1 MDIFNAI
8 IQGTLQGLTEFLPV
22 SSSGH
27 LTLSQHILGIKGN
40 NLFFDVMLHIGT
52 LIAVLAVYYKLVIRL
67 IVAFFQILRAIVT
80 RKFQWKKT
88 DYDQRLVIML
98 IVGLL
103 PLFFLFLPVPGTNMN
118 IKDFVEQWSNSGN
131 IFIVGCSLIAT
142 SILLTVGLRISKGK
156 DSEKQLKK
164 QYNIIDSI
172 CVGFMQLLAAILP
185 GLSRSG
191 STLSVGLMRGIDKQT
206 ALDYS
211 FVLGIPA
218 ILAAA
223 AVELKDVMSLDSF
236 SVDILPVIIGMVV
249 SAVVGFISIKLFKW
263 LLKTDKMYIFI
274 LYTLILGIAT
284 LIIDMIEKSKG
295 INIFTNA
302 IL

>member
-1 MDIFNAI
+1 
-8 IQGTLQGLTEFLPV
+8 
-22 SSSGH
+22 
-27 LTLSQHILGIKGN
+27 
-40 NLFFDVMLHIGT
+40 
-52 LIAVLAVYYKLVIRL
+52 
-67 IVAFFQILRAIVT
+67 
-80 RKFQWKKT
+80 
-88 DYDQRLVIML
+88 ML
-98 IVGLL
+98 IVSLL